1 MILIIAS
8 RKDGASMEMADKM
21 IRLYNFRQE
30 NTDTF
35 TYRNYKLLFIGNLH
49 IYNNVENL
57 DDSIEKV
64 VFLSKH
70 SSSAG
75 VKSLTVHPVGNLRK
89 AELGGFDNVIVPSD
103 PEGMGASLR
112 YIKSNYHGNYFEITF
127 EATHHGPYLEK
138 PSYFIE
144 IGTTENEWKM
154 DGIAEL
160 MARSVIDGEIIKYKN
175 YVGVGGGHYAPKL
188 SSYFFENEINI
199 GHIIPKYIHE
209 TISIEEIE
217 STVKKTPECRGFLMD
232 AHGTKGRVKDMIGKI
247 ADEMNLEII
256 KI

>member
-8 RKDGASMEMADKM
+8 RKDGASMEMTDKM
-21 IRLYNFRQE
+21 INLYNFRQE
-30 NTDTF
+30 SADIF
-35 TYRNYKLLFIGNLH
+35 TYRNYKLLFINNLH
-49 IYNNVENL
+49 IYSDMKDL
-57 DDSIEKV
+57 DDSVEKV

-89 AELGGFDNVIVPSD
+89 AELGGLDNVIVPSD

-112 YIKSNYHGNYFEITF
+112 YIKNNYHGSYFEITF

-154 DGIAEL
+154 DGVAEL
-160 MARSVIDGEIIKYKN
+160 MAKSVIDGEIKNYNN

-188 SSYFFENEINI
+188 STYFFEHEINI
-199 GHIIPKYIHE
+199 GHIIPKYIQE
-209 TISIEEIE
+209 IISMEEIE
-217 STVKKTPECRGFLMD
+217 NTVKKTPECRGFLMD
-232 AHGTKGRVKDMIGKI
+232 AHGTKGRVKDIIGRI
-247 ADEMNLEII
+247 ADEMGLEVI

>member
-21 IRLYNFRQE
+21 IHLYNFRQE
-30 NTDTF
+30 NADTF
-35 TYRNYKLLFIGNLH
+35 TYRNYKLLFIDALH
-49 IYNNVENL
+49 IYRDMENL

-144 IGTTENEWKM
+144 IGTTEKEWKM

-160 MARSVIDGEIIKYKN
+160 MAKSVIGGEIKKYSN

-188 SSYFFENEINI
+188 STYFFENEINI
-199 GHIIPKYIHE
+199 GHIIPKYTHE
-209 TISIEEIE
+209 IISMEEIE
-217 STVKKTPECRGFLMD
+217 NTVKKTPECKGFLMD
-232 AHGTKGRVKDMIGKI
+232 AHGTKGRVKDMIGTI
-247 ADEMNLEII
+247 ADRMNLEII
-256 KI
+256 RI

>member
-8 RKDGASMEMADKM
+8 RKDGASMEMANKM
-21 IRLYNFRQE
+21 IEIYHFRQE
-30 NTDTF
+30 NSDTF
-35 TYRNYKLLFIGNLH
+35 TYKNYKLLFIDNLH
-49 IYNNVENL
+49 IYSDMKNL
-57 DDSIEKV
+57 DDSVERV

-75 VKSLTVHPVGNLRK
+75 VKSLTVHPIGNLRK

-103 PEGMGASLR
+103 PEGMCGALR
-112 YIKSNYHGNYFEITF
+112 YIKSNYHENYFEITF

-160 MARSVIDGEIIKYKN
+160 MAKSVIDAENKKYSN
-175 YVGVGGGHYAPKL
+175 YVGVGGGHYAPKI
-188 SSYFFENEINI
+188 SSYFFEHGINI

-217 STVKKTPECRGFLMD
+217 NTVKKTLECRGFLMD
-232 AHGTKGRVKDMIGKI
+232 AHGTKGRVKDMIGII
-247 ADEMNLEII
+247 ADRMNIEII

>member
-8 RKDGASMEMADKM
+8 RKDGASMEMADRM
-21 IRLYNFRQE
+21 IGLYNFKQE
-30 NTDTF
+30 NKDLFTF
-35 TYRNYKLLFIGNLH
+35 RNYELRFIDSLH
-49 IYNNVENL
+49 IYSDMKNL
-57 DDSIEKV
+57 DDSVEKV

-75 VKSLTVHPVGNLRK
+75 VKSLTVHPIGNLRK

-112 YIKSNYHGNYFEITF
+112 YIKNNYHENYFEITF

-160 MARSVIDGEIIKYKN
+160 MARSVIEGEIRNYKN

-188 SSYFFENEINI
+188 SSYFFEHEINI

-209 TISIEEIE
+209 IISMEEIE
-217 STVKKTPECRGFLMD
+217 NTVKKTPECRGFLMD
-232 AHGTKGRVKDMIGKI
+232 THGTKGRVKDMIGEI
-247 ADEMNLEII
+247 AEQMNLEII